1 MSFLNPESTRVYGAP
16 LQAANRAFMARY
28 PGDSGRRQPVH
39 TVYGG
44 AHLFR
49 HDSASQLGAIALGAL
64 EQYAPEWETFASA
77 IGLPGPQ
84 NSDFEAGHGPHH
96 RTDQLAEGASNDV
109 IAATAPLAHTVY
121 SRVLE
126 KLRREPVE
134 DFRLDYEDGYGNRPD
149 AEEDAHADSGARE
162 VAEGMRR
169 KTLPPF
175 IGLRVKPLN
184 EELRIRSLRTLEIF
198 LTTLL
203 RETNGE
209 LPNNFVITLPKI
221 TIPQQVEFFAIALT
235 TLERALGLTFG
246 ALRFEMM
253 IETPQLILSSDG
265 MSALPGILEA
275 AHGRAMAAHFGTYD
289 YTAGVNITSAH
300 QHMRHPA
307 CDFARHMMQVAFAGT
322 GIWLSDGSTAVLPVG
337 EHRAK
342 EGVSL
347 PEALARE
354 NRDSVHRAWKLHYD
368 DIQDSLVR
376 GFYQGWDL
384 HPAQLPTRFA
394 AVYAFFLGGLDAAA
408 NRLRNFVGKAAQA
421 TLVGD
426 VFDDAATGQ
435 GLLNFFLR
443 GINCGALT
451 QEKTLSR
458 TGLTLDELRS
468 RSFVQILKNR
478 NSEIGELKRRM

>member
-1 MSFLNPESTRVYGAP
+1 MSFLNSESTRVHAAA

-44 AHLFR
+44 AHLFT
-49 HDSASQLGAIALGAL
+49 HDSVPRLGALALQSL
-64 EQYAPEWETFASA
+64 EQYAPDWETFAA
-77 IGLPGPQ
+77 AVGLPDTG
-84 NSDFEAGHGPHH
+84 NFALEAGNAPPSRSGAPSQDPADH
-96 RTDQLAEGASNDV
+96 RK
-109 IAATAPLAHTVY
+109 AAGTPLAHTIY
-121 SRVLE
+121 TRVVE

-149 AEEDAHADSGARE
+149 AEEDAHADSGAHE
-162 VAEGMRR
+162 VADGMRR
-169 KTLPPF
+169 QTLPPF

-184 EELRIRSLRTLEIF
+184 EELRARSVRTLEIF

-203 RETNGE
+203 RETGGE
-209 LPNNFVITLPKI
+209 LPPNFVITLPKI
-221 TIPQQVEFFAIALT
+221 TIPQQVEFFSSALT
-235 TLERALGLTFG
+235 ALEKALGLTG
-246 ALRFEMM
+246 GVLRFEMM
-253 IETPQLILSSDG
+253 IETPQVILSSDG
-265 MSALPGILEA
+265 TSALPRILDA
-275 AHGRAMAAHFGTYD
+275 ANGRAIAAHFGTYD

-300 QHMRHPA
+300 QRMRHPA

-337 EHRAK
+337 EHRVADG
-342 EGVSL
+342 ESL
-347 PEALARE
+347 SEEQARQ

-394 AVYAFFLGGLDAAA
+394 AVYAFFLGGVDAAA
-408 NRLRNFVGKAAQA
+408 DRLRNFVGRAAQA
-421 TLVGD
+421 TLAGD

-451 QEKTLSR
+451 EEETLSR
-458 TGLTLDELRS
+458 TAVTLDELRG
-468 RSFVQILKNR
+468 RSFLRILTNR
-478 NSEIGELKRRM
+478 RR

>member
-1 MSFLNPESTRVYGAP
+1 MSFLNPDSTRIYGAP

-28 PGDSGRRQPVH
+28 PGDSGLRQPVH

-49 HDSASQLGAIALGAL
+49 HDSASRLGAL
-64 EQYAPEWETFASA
+64 ALRALDQYAPEWAVFAAA
-77 IGLPGPQ
+77 IGLHGTNPPRSH
-84 NSDFEAGHGPHH
+84 SD
-96 RTDQLAEGASNDV
+96 TWEGVATTLEGT
-109 IAATAPLAHTVY
+109 AATPLAQTVY
-121 SRVLE
+121 SRVVE

-169 KTLPPF
+169 QTLPPF
-175 IGLRVKPLN
+175 IGLRIKPLN
-184 EELRIRSLRTLEIF
+184 EELRVRSLRTLEIF
-198 LTTLL
+198 LSTLV
-203 RETNGE
+203 RETGGE
-209 LPNNFVITLPKI
+209 LPPNFVITLPKI
-221 TIPQQVEFFAIALT
+221 TIPQQVEFFAIALAA
-235 TLERALGLTFG
+235 LEQALALKRGS
-246 ALRFEMM
+246 LRFEMM
-253 IETPQLILSSDG
+253 IETPQVILGSDG
-265 MSALPGILEA
+265 MSPLPGILA
-275 AHGRAMAAHFGTYD
+275 ASHGRAIAAHFGTYD
-289 YTAGVNITSAH
+289 YTAGINITSAH
-300 QHMRHPA
+300 QRMRHPA

-337 EHRAK
+337 EHHVA
-342 EGVSL
+342 ESEML
-347 PEALARE
+347 TEEQARQ
-354 NRDSVHRAWKLHYD
+354 NRESVHRAWRLHYD
-368 DIQDSLVR
+368 DIQDSLLR

-408 NRLRNFVGKAAQA
+408 DRLRNFVGRAAQA
-421 TLVGD
+421 TLAGD

-443 GINCGALT
+443 GINCGAIT
-451 QEKTLSR
+451 EEETLSR

-468 RSFVQILKNR
+468 RSFLQILRNR
-478 NSEIGELKRRM
+478 QQ